1 MRLISHMLLAITA
14 LLASITAHSQNLI
27 DVTDDILIVYQRE
40 GVTTHLLKS
49 DVDSMKL
56 SNIDVDSVVHTNYVV
71 QEIITPDSIYR
82 IALAE
87 IDSISLK
94 PAPTKLKPGVIN
106 LEDNKGYLRTYV
118 LRCELDNSHIYFSN
132 WLQESKLP
140 PVGSIL
146 YAEENAKYNLPYGF
160 YGKVK
165 SITNT
170 GSKYDVECE
179 DIPLDDVYETYCR
192 AFIYDAGQD
201 HTYYP
206 PETLMPD
213 DESTTYASL
222 KSPGISEDYI
232 GAPINFPKRTFDFNE
247 ETLKAGIE
255 LGDFSLMGEPV
266 NKTLEELKKEHEED
280 YKSEKEKGLYGSV
293 SNQVSVA
300 MKIFATKLK
309 LGEPFYV
316 SGLTEITFNSTI
328 NIGFQGKIT
337 KKARKRKCI
346 WQPPKP
352 IFIRLGNG
360 FFIEVSADL
369 SLIGRFEG
377 EGGMKFGASSQDKVI
392 ASFSLC
398 RPGTSPKKSEMHFK
412 HASHTVDFCTL
423 YGKASVEGGLR
434 VSLNIAPLTKYIVHA
449 SVFGEIGI
457 RGVASVSMNAIDI
470 LDAETSPGLY
480 RNMTDDNALKVE
492 GYTKIGVAAGALF
505 DTFLTDLD
513 FGHEWTKTFWNS
525 SLMSNMTKLERHNL
539 QHIRYHFESEPFLDR
554 VIRGAST
561 RNYSWRLNPFFSIKD
576 VTPGTKFPHD
586 YTIKEL
592 KEDNTHPYYWAF
604 TSLDNGADITIN
616 SYYLNPLHMYEVT
629 PYAMLTKTTYSTDLN
644 EEPKYE
650 YYPIMIDEAKRF
662 DLRYVKDMSAS
673 YSYLFRQNSTNRH
686 MLNIQVP
693 TPDLKKIEGVKEWGV
708 FFAPAIEE
716 VPGCDIIK
724 NENGWNYYNY
734 DAIKT
739 SANSFAFAPDE
750 YVGDIDYAGIPAE
763 SQILDREVEFQLPFY
778 AGYYAKYEDED
789 GFERNVLLSVKY
801 LNPTKRYSY
810 DDTPTCSGWTA
821 NWAPDNNGISQIK
834 SYTGTIRHRLT
845 NSLLWSDTYDISGAR
860 FSLSQEV
867 LSFNPFIKSSD
878 ILYQNSPSE
887 YKRELRL
894 SPGSTH
900 TISNSV
906 QSTRG
911 NKHMKWE
918 FTPPST
924 APVLKK

>member
-1 MRLISHMLLAITA
+1 MKLISRILLAITA
-14 LLASITAHSQNLI
+14 LLAAITAHSQNLI

-87 IDSISLK
+87 IDSISLQ

-118 LRCELDNSHIYFSN
+118 LGCELDNSHIYFSN

-146 YAEENAKYNLPYGF
+146 YAEENSKYNLPYGF

-165 SITNT
+165 SITYT
-170 GSKYDVECE
+170 DSKYDVECE

-201 HTYYP
+201 HTSYP
-206 PETLMPD
+206 FGTLLPD
-213 DESTTYASL
+213 DESNVSAPL
-222 KSPGISEDYI
+222 KAPGFSEDYI
-232 GAPINFPKRTFDFNE
+232 GAPINFPKRSFDFNE
-247 ETLKAGIE
+247 ESFGFKIE
-255 LGDFSLMGEPV
+255 QGDFSIMGEPV
-266 NKTLEELKKEHEED
+266 RITNDEQ
-280 YKSEKEKGLYGSV
+280 EKDPDENPKYETETGLYGNI
-293 SNQVSVA
+293 SNQVSMA
-300 MKIFATKLK
+300 IKLFATKL
-309 LGEPFYV
+309 GGPFYI
-316 SGLTEITFNSTI
+316 SGLAEITINNSI
-328 NIGFQGKIT
+328 DVGFQGKIEKT
-337 KKARKRKCI
+337 SEYKRI
-346 WQPPKP
+346 WQTPKP
-352 IFIRLGNG
+352 IYIPICEGVFAEL
-360 FFIEVSADL
+360 SADL
-369 SLIGRFEG
+369 SAIGRLEG
-377 EGGMKFGASSQDKVI
+377 EGGINIGGHTEDKIFV
-392 ASFSLC
+392 SFSIC
-398 RPGTSPKKSEMHFK
+398 RPGTASPKKNEFHFRPG
-412 HASHTVDFCTL
+412 AFTVDDCRL
-423 YGKASVEGGLR
+423 YGKLSVEGGVR
-434 VSLNIAPLTKYIVHA
+434 ASLNIAPYTKYLAHV
-449 SVFGEIGI
+449 SLFGEAGV
-457 RGVASVSMNAIDI
+457 RGVASVSMNAVDI
-470 LDAETSPGLY
+470 MNAQTSPGLY
-480 RNMTDDNALKVE
+480 NSLTDDNAIRIE
-492 GYTKIGVAAGALF
+492 GYLKTGLNVGALF
-505 DTFLTDLD
+505 DKFFVDLS
-513 FGHEWTKTFWNS
+513 FGPEKTYVFWKS
-525 SLMSNMTKLERHNL
+525 SLMSNITKLERHNL

-561 RNYSWRLNPFFSIKD
+561 RNYSWSLNPFFSIKD

-662 DLRYVKDMSAS
+662 DVPYVKDMSAS

-724 NENGWNYYNY
+724 NENGRNYYNY

-778 AGYYAKYEDED
+778 AGYYAKYEDEY
-789 GFERNVLLSVKY
+789 GYERNVLVSVKY

-810 DDTPTCSGWTA
+810 DDTPSCSGWTA
-821 NWAPDNNGISQIK
+821 NWAPDNHGISQIK
-834 SYTGTIRHRLT
+834 SYTGTVRHRLT

-911 NKHMKWE
+911 NKYMKWE

-924 APVLKK
+924 TPVLKK